1 MYVVLFQ
8 QLYIFVEQL
17 NKLCNVCNETLFA
30 ILVKYSDLLQLKSKN
45 DWILMQFT
53 YLQKSDMVT
62 QIM

>member
-30 ILVKYSDLLQLKSKN
+30 ILVKYNDLLQLESKN